1 LGVIAGEVILVDS
14 CAVIFI
20 CYDCYLFCWKKKDI
34 FFACGNTV
42 QYGTITIQN
51 QFFGGIRSRPLVS

>member
-1 LGVIAGEVILVDS
+1 MIVIYFVG
-14 CAVIFI
+14 
-20 CYDCYLFCWKKKDI
+20 KKKTF

>member
-1 LGVIAGEVILVDS
+1 MIVIYFVG
-14 CAVIFI
+14 
-20 CYDCYLFCWKKKDI
+20 KKKDI

-51 QFFGGIRSRPLVS
+51 QFFGGIKSRPLVS